1 MLKKGGDYVAKLTDR
16 QRKQII
22 ADYAGGGISQRELAE
37 RYQVTQKT
45 ISKILSTTEVRQ
57 KVSEKKEENTRS
69 MLEYLDEQK
78 GKAQGLIGRL
88 LDASEEDIKK
98 ASLRDKMGAIKI
110 LSEVFSGN
118 KDNELANDKRVSIK
132 FVVEDVSG
140 GDDGEQADNT

>member
-110 LSEVFSGN
+110 LSEVFGGN